1 MWAGLHPTHGSGE
14 EHRKRYSHV
23 FLKGACAGNCRPR
36 RLVSAPVFIP
46 YCSKNRR
53 KTLIHVKIVEKNLI
67 HVRFQGDP
75 HPSVSRLSSN
85 KVLISLRNLA
95 STSATIKH
103 SEIMLQGGL
112 VRIAC
117 NCVEINSA
125 AGENFVIWGVFL
137 CLRCS

>member
-1 MWAGLHPTHGSGE
+1 MHSN
-14 EHRKRYSHV
+14 RV
-23 FLKGACAGNCRPR
+23 FYKTALKI
-36 RLVSAPVFIP
+36 VE
-46 YCSKNRR
+46 KNR
-53 KTLIHVKIVEKNLI
+53 IHIKIVEKNLI

-85 KVLISLRNLA
+85 KMLISLRNLA
-95 STSATIKH
+95 STIATIKH

-125 AGENFVIWGVFL
+125 AGDFFRFGVFFVPSVL
-137 CLRCS
+137 VIAVNRRLWRLVSAPVFVPYSRKSSLFT